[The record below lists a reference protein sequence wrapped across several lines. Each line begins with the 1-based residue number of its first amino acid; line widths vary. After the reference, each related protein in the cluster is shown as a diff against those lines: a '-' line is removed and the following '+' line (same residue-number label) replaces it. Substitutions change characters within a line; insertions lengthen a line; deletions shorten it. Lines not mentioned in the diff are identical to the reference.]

1 MSTLYLAHFGL
12 AEAPFAITPN
22 PQFFYAGASRGEL
35 LRALRCAVASEEG
48 IIVVT
53 GEVGSGKTMLCRML
67 LAELPAGIDA
77 VYLANPAFAR
87 DEIVGAIARDLGL
100 DAAAAPGAPTALE
113 RLQGA
118 LIERHE
124 AGRRV
129 VLFIDEA
136 HAMSAE
142 ALEEVRRLSN
152 LETSRHKLL
161 NIVLFGQPE
170 LDELLAQP
178 RLRQLRER
186 VVQRLQLPPLPAGQV
201 ADYVECRLRA
211 AGYRG
216 AALFAPPAL
225 RRLRRRSQGLTR
237 RINLLADKALLA
249 CYARGG
255 CRVERA
261 DVRRA
266 ELDLAFARP
275 RLPRLLAA
283 AALALAP
290 AVLAGAWLLARPL
303 LSSAATAPHAASAQP
318 VAPVEPDSASAREE
332 DALAEALRAAQRWP
346 RTPGTYA
353 VRLMTLREP
362 DAVWLAHRLAAL
374 RATLARDGAQLGA
387 VTGAERPD
395 RTIVYLGPFA
405 DAEAAERARQTLPEE
420 LQSHRPVIARW
431 PDVAGRT
438 NR

>member
-303 LSSAATAPHAASAQP
+303 LSSAATAPLAASAQ
-318 VAPVEPDSASAREE
+318 PDSASAREE

-362 DAVWLAHRLAAL
+362 DAARLAGRLADL
-374 RATLARDGAQLGA
+374 RATLAGDAAQLGA
-387 VTGAERPD
+387 VTDAERPD

-405 DAEAAERARQTLPEE
+405 DAAAAERARQALPEE
-420 LQSHRPVIARW
+420 LQSHRPHVARW
-431 PDVAGRT
+431 PDATGRT
-438 NR
+438 HR